1 LSKKPEGVT
10 EDGEFPAPPAP
21 VTSKPEVFF
30 VKYKTQQ
37 EAEGAIS
44 NIQGTF
50 GAATS
55 NHLAQSLFLSV

>member
-1 LSKKPEGVT
+1 LSKKDEGVSGG
-10 EDGEFPAPPAP
+10 DGEFPQPPPA

-44 NIQGTF
+44 QIQ
-50 GAATS
+50 S
-55 NHLAQSLFLSV
+55 EKSK